1 MGKKM
6 KTAVSLA
13 VVFFLTTA
21 GLAIG
26 MVFQRNYYKKLM
38 KNVKPHPTD
47 PMDLEGKNLATREKE
62 IDQGSREFDPPNVDA
77 AVNEGGN

>member
-1 MGKKM
+1 M

-26 MVFQRNYYKKLM
+26 MVVQRNYYKKLM
-38 KNVKPHPTD
+38 SNVKPHPKAD
-47 PMDLEGKNLATREKE
+47 QLDLEGKNLATKE
-62 IDQGSREFDPPNVDA
+62 IDQGSREFDSPNVDA